1 MNNRFR
7 TILFDVAAVLVL
19 LGAIL
24 YASDSRIAPYLYF
37 LLDFARQGSK
47 FQTKE
52 ITPLQCFCGVIDD
65 LRLRSDVRRPQ
76 RVDHLPLHRGD
87 PASLY
92 SLRIRRQEKGSK

>member
-24 YASDSRIAPYLYF
+24 YA
-37 LLDFARQGSK
+37 
-47 FQTKE
+47 
-52 ITPLQCFCGVIDD
+52 D

-76 RVDHLPLHRGD
+76 GVDHLSLHRSD